1 MGRQFRQ
8 LGRKLGI
15 KMKGLSGRFN
25 KEHELALELVEP
37 GTDKDIEESIGK
49 KIDKTLPK
57 GVTSPML
64 YKDIVHIA
72 WPAFVELTLTQLASM
87 VDMMMVGQLG
97 AYAISG
103 VGLTNQPKFL
113 LMTMF
118 IAMNVG
124 VTALVAR
131 YKGAGEHSKANRVL
145 RQGLLLTFVFSFMAS
160 IIGFIFSEPLVKFM
174 GAADKAT
181 LDAGTIYLKIQMV
194 GFVFMALTSTI
205 TAALRGIGDSRTAMV
220 YNLIA
225 NLVNVVFNYT
235 LIYGHFGFPRM
246 EVAGASLATIL
257 GQLVAFIIAL
267 WVILRKDQYLQLE
280 IDKDFKPDW
289 KIIKSIFNI
298 GVPAMIEQLVMRVG
312 MIIYSITVASL
323 GTVAFATHQV
333 AMNIQAM
340 SFMNGQAFSA
350 SATSLA
356 GQSLGK
362 KRADMSS
369 AYANRTRRVG
379 MSISMLLA
387 ITFFFF
393 GKHIVAL
400 YTNDTEVIAQGAQIL
415 MLVAFIQ
422 PFQSSQFILTG
433 VLRGAGDTKATAV
446 IIFITVLLVRPG
458 LAILTINKLGWGLIG
473 AWIALVADQL
483 LRSLLVLIR
492 YNSGKWK
499 SVKV

>member
-1 MGRQFRQ
+1 
-8 LGRKLGI
+8 
-15 KMKGLSGRFN
+15 
-25 KEHELALELVEP
+25 
-37 GTDKDIEESIGK
+37 
-49 KIDKTLPK
+49 
-57 GVTSPML
+57 
-64 YKDIVHIA
+64 
-72 WPAFVELTLTQLASM
+72 
-87 VDMMMVGQLG
+87 
-97 AYAISG
+97 
-103 VGLTNQPKFL
+103 
-113 LMTMF
+113 
-118 IAMNVG
+118 
-124 VTALVAR
+124 
-131 YKGAGEHSKANRVL
+131 
-145 RQGLLLTFVFSFMAS
+145 
-160 IIGFIFSEPLVKFM
+160 
-174 GAADKAT
+174 
-181 LDAGTIYLKIQMV
+181 
-194 GFVFMALTSTI
+194 
-205 TAALRGIGDSRTAMV
+205 
-220 YNLIA
+220 
-225 NLVNVVFNYT
+225 
-235 LIYGHFGFPRM
+235 M

-267 WVILRKDQYLQLE
+267 WVILRKDQYLQLRLTR
-280 IDKDFKPDW
+280 FKPDW